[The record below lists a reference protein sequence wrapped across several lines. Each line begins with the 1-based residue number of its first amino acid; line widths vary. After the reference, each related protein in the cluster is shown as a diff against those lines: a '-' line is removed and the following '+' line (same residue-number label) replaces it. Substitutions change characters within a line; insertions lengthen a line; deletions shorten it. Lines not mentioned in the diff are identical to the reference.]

1 MTTPTP
7 SPSPDTDEGARHLT
21 LAWYRRVRR
30 AQLAHARAATRSRS
44 FFLWLGVPAVVLGF
58 AAGSAVVA
66 DVAADHRVLIAL
78 ASLVAALLTA
88 LQTFLRLDD
97 KRIAH
102 ETAARKFG
110 SIRRELGE
118 LGAVGPLPDAT
129 FVGTLDGIRAD
140 YDEASAG
147 TPQVPRR
154 IWSSQKA
161 ADRAFWP
168 EEFGRW
174 PEAPTRSSR

>member
-66 DVAADHRVLIAL
+66 DVAA
-78 ASLVAALLTA
+78 
-88 LQTFLRLDD
+88 
-97 KRIAH
+97 
-102 ETAARKFG
+102 ET
-110 SIRRELGE
+110 SIFTKEIIDL
-118 LGAVGPLPDAT
+118 
-129 FVGTLDGIRAD
+129 F
-140 YDEASAG
+140 
-147 TPQVPRR
+147 
-154 IWSSQKA
+154 
-161 ADRAFWP
+161 
-168 EEFGRW
+168 
-174 PEAPTRSSR
+174 